1 MSNAGILS
9 STGGGGGGG
18 GVNTIFGDTGSATG
32 SNLTLTGGTTGLT
45 VAGSG
50 SVLTLG
56 GTLGVPDGGT
66 GAATLTGILLGN
78 GTSPITAIAGANNAV
93 LATSATGVPSMVP
106 SNTVGS
112 WVFLSSQ
119 TASSSA
125 TISFTSVITSKYST
139 YVLVYSNVV
148 PQTTG
153 LLAMQVSINNGV
165 SYLSSGYVSGIITS
179 AYNSTTLGNQTSAT
193 NMILS
198 GTLYNA
204 GGGIC
209 GEAWL
214 FNFQNGGTAYLRGD
228 FVFTNS
234 TPTTVLGYA
243 GASST
248 ATSVNAIQISMAT
261 GNITKGTFSLYGIS
275 E

>member
-1 MSNAGILS
+1 MSQ
-9 STGGGGGGG
+9 G
-18 GVNTIFGDTGSATG
+18 GVVHGVIAIMGDAGSVIGPDVTIS
-32 SNLTLTGGTTGLT
+32 GGTTGLT
-45 VAGSG
+45 FDGVGST
-50 SVLTLG
+50 LTMT
-56 GTLGVPDGGT
+56 GTLGAPNGGT
-66 GAATLTGILLGN
+66 GANTLTGILQGN
-78 GTSPITAIAGANNAV
+78 GTGPITGIAGANNAV
-93 LATSATGVPSMVP
+93 LATSATGVPSLVP

-112 WVFLSSQ
+112 WVLLSSQ

-125 TISFTSVITSKYST
+125 TIAFTSVITSKYST

-153 LLAMQVSINNGV
+153 LLGMQVSINNGV
-165 SYLSSGYVSGIITS
+165 SYISSGYISGIITS
-179 AYNSTTLGNQTSAT
+179 AFNSTTLGNQTSAS

-198 GTLYNA
+198 GTLFNG

-214 FNFQNGGTAYLRGD
+214 FNFQNGGTAYIRGD

-248 ATSVNAIQISMAT
+248 ATSVNAIQISMAS